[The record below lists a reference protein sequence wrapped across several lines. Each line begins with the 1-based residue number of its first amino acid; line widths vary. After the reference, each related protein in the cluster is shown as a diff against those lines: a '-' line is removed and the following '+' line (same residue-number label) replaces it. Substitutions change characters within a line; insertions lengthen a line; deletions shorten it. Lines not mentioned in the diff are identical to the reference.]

1 MSYGHCIVLPNQNR
15 DTVQIISFKTKQQW
29 KNTKRGKLHGTT
41 RFQMGTTGLHVQH
54 HYWPWYDASNVHD
67 MRSQL
72 YTQLKLKS
80 TELLIRANL
89 LKKHAWTYL
98 LCHWSFNWILQFKN
112 KFVWVNIV
120 IQEQSSMHN
129 SNGILN
135 YNSCSSGLGTCSTW
149 TEYSKTQEYNT

>member
-1 MSYGHCIVLPNQNR
+1 MVTALSCQIKIETRFKSYQ
-15 DTVQIISFKTKQQW
+15 FKINQQW

-41 RFQMGTTGLHVQH
+41 RFQMGTMGLHVQQ
-54 HYWPWYDASNVHD
+54 HYWLSCDASNMHD

-80 TELLIRANL
+80 GELLIRASL

-98 LCHWSFNWILQFKN
+98 LCHWSFDLILQFKN
-112 KFVWVNIV
+112 KFVWVNTV
-120 IQEQSSMHN
+120 IQEQSSMHD

-135 YNSCSSGLGTCSTW
+135 ENSWSSGLSTCSTW
-149 TEYSKTQEYNT
+149 IEYSKTQEYST